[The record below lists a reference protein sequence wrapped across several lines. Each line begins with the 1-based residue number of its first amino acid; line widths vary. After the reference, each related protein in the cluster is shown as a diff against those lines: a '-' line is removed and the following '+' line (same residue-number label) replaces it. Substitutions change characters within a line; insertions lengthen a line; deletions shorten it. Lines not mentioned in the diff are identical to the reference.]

1 MSNLRLTITCLL
13 VGGWA
18 LLLGACAGIRSDPIA
33 SSGTS
38 GCENANMGA
47 IDMRNDPANG
57 LQGLKH

>member
-1 MSNLRLTITCLL
+1 MNSFCRLAVFLL
-13 VGGWA
+13 VGGCA

-38 GCENANMGA
+38 GCSNANMGS

-57 LQGLKH
+57 LQSLQH